1 VYFTGQLTHTRR
13 SDGVPDPDGD
23 LRTMV
28 RKKILH
34 YHQLYVNRSDP
45 ITFMSLPVDTSG
57 RIYNDFNRL
66 LFLHVHREA
75 SALAN
80 EIPEAKG
87 KFLFLR
93 VACLVNIKG
102 SVNNKFE
109 ILEDLLLLDYK
120 NKKNDVKSRF

>member
-1 VYFTGQLTHTRR
+1 MDFTLTHTSFGRSYVYFTGQLTHTRL

-45 ITFMSLPVDTSG
+45 IDFMSLPVDTSG

-66 LFLHVHREA
+66 LFLHVHREE
-75 SALAN
+75 SVLDN
-80 EIPEAKG
+80 EIPEVKG

-93 VACLVNIKG
+93 VSCLVNMKG
-102 SVNNKFE
+102 SVGL
-109 ILEDLLLLDYK
+109 I
-120 NKKNDVKSRF
+120 